1 MHGLCVHEEYDLL
14 FFLGA
19 TAICN
24 PVVLNTSSMKD
35 EESLFLL
42 FGKLFS
48 TKLLSTKLLST
59 KLLSAIGGVSS
70 VVVVVIDVSES
81 ATQLLLPASG
91 TGSLLKKLMSDIA
104 TWISEIIRV
113 RVRVRV
119 RVRARLEKTGQDKRR
134 QEKTRQARTRQDK
147 TRQARTRQ
155 DKTRHNTTGQGTT
168 TQDNTQEN
176 KS

>member
-24 PVVLNTSSMKD
+24 PVVSNTSAMKD

-48 TKLLSTKLLST
+48 TKLLSTKLLS
-59 KLLSAIGGVSS
+59 AMGGVSS

-81 ATQLLLPASG
+81 ATLLLLPASG
-91 TGSLLKKLMSDIA
+91 TGKVKLIGLGLGLGLGLIKLA
-104 TWISEIIRV
+104 
-113 RVRVRV
+113 
-119 RVRARLEKTGQDKRR
+119 RASRFF
-134 QEKTRQARTRQDK
+134 
-147 TRQARTRQ
+147 
-155 DKTRHNTTGQGTT
+155 
-168 TQDNTQEN
+168 
-176 KS
+176 